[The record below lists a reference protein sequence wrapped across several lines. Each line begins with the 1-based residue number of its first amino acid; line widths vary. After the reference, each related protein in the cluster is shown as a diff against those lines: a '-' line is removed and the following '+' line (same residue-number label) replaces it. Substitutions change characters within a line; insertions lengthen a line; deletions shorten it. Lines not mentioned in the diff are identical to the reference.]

1 MAYVALYR
9 RWRPQDFDSLVG
21 QEHIRITLENAIR
34 SDKIAH
40 AYLFAGPRGTG
51 KTSTAKIFAKAL
63 NCVQGPTLHPC
74 NTCSSCVG
82 ITDGSSMDV
91 VEVDAASNRGI
102 DEIRDLRETVKFAP
116 VEGKYKVYIIDEVH
130 MLTTEA
136 FNALLKTLEEPPS
149 HVVFILATTEPHKIP
164 ATIHSRCQRYD
175 FRRITQGD
183 LLVRLQEVAAA
194 GGMNVEEDALRLI
207 AAQADGGLRDALSL
221 LDQCASMATDGHVSE
236 ALVRNLLGLV
246 GHEWVWSMTE
256 HLGKKDA
263 AALLEGLEEMLSLGR
278 EAKQMAVEW
287 AGYLRDVMLYQAAP
301 GMEKWQ
307 DCSGGMRE
315 KLAEHAQQLPQSAI
329 MQAVRRLGEAIQ
341 EARWAVDARI
351 PLEMALLALCRGE
364 EEKGDWDGLAQRV
377 QALETAIAQGGAAS
391 SSLRPAA
398 ETAPVRRFETQPEPA
413 RRPAA
418 PVAAK
423 VTSAVSPGEPSA
435 ATPPAAAVPTVKPA
449 VAAAAP
455 PVSGDLWQQF
465 LKRLMSSG
473 KRSVYACVSQ
483 GQLVKAEAGM
493 IVLQFTAAFPCERTA
508 KDDYREIVENLF
520 AELCGHPVQLQCVQ
534 GVAGAAP
541 AAVKTTPTEPDWG
554 NPALREAMKMF
565 PGKVLPQEKK
575 EDV

>member
-1 MAYVALYR
+1 MAYIALYR

-21 QEHIRITLENAIR
+21 QEHIRVTLENTIR

-207 AAQADGGLRDALSL
+207 AAQADGGMRDALSL
-221 LDQCASMATDGHVSE
+221 LDQCASMAADGHVSE

-256 HLGKKDA
+256 RLGKKDA
-263 AALLEGLEEMLSLGR
+263 AALLEGLEEMLSMGR

-307 DCSGGMRE
+307 DCSGSMRE
-315 KLAEHAQQLPQSAI
+315 KLAEHAKQLSQSAI

-364 EEKGDWDGLAQRV
+364 AENGDWDGLTQRV
-377 QALETAIAQGGAAS
+377 QALETALAQGGAAS
-391 SSLRPAA
+391 PLRTAP
-398 ETAPVRRFETQPEPA
+398 EPSAPVRRFEAQPEPV
-413 RRPAA
+413 RRSAA
-418 PVAAK
+418 PAVYK
-423 VTSAVSPGEPSA
+423 VTRV
-435 ATPPAAAVPTVKPA
+435 TPPAATPSAAVVSAAKPT
-449 VAAAAP
+449 VAAAAS

-483 GQLVKAEAGM
+483 GQLVKAEAGVVM
-493 IVLQFTAAFPCERTA
+493 LQFTAAFPCERTA

>member
-1 MAYVALYR
+1 MAYIALYR

-21 QEHIRITLENAIR
+21 QEHIRVTLENAIR

-207 AAQADGGLRDALSL
+207 AAQADGGMRDALSL
-221 LDQCASMATDGHVSE
+221 LDQCASMAADGHVSE

-256 HLGKKDA
+256 RLGKKDA
-263 AALLEGLEEMLSLGR
+263 AALLEGLEEMLSMGR

-307 DCSGGMRE
+307 DCSGSMRE
-315 KLAEHAQQLPQSAI
+315 KLAEHAKQLSQSAI

-364 EEKGDWDGLAQRV
+364 AENGDWDGLTQRV
-377 QALETAIAQGGAAS
+377 QALETALAQGGAAS
-391 SSLRPAA
+391 PLRTAP
-398 ETAPVRRFETQPEPA
+398 EPSAPVRRFEAQPEPV
-413 RRPAA
+413 RRSAA
-418 PVAAK
+418 PAVDK
-423 VTSAVSPGEPSA
+423 VTR
-435 ATPPAAAVPTVKPA
+435 ATPPAATPSAAVVSAAKPT
-449 VAAAAP
+449 VAAAAS

-483 GQLVKAEAGM
+483 GQLVKAEAGVVM
-493 IVLQFTAAFPCERTA
+493 LQFTAAFPCERTA

>member
-1 MAYVALYR
+1 MAYIALYR

-21 QEHIRITLENAIR
+21 QEHIRVTLENAIR

-207 AAQADGGLRDALSL
+207 AAQADGGMRDALSL
-221 LDQCASMATDGHVSE
+221 LDQCASMAADGHVSE

-256 HLGKKDA
+256 RLGKKDA
-263 AALLEGLEEMLSLGR
+263 AALLEGLEEMLSMGR

-307 DCSGGMRE
+307 DCSGSMRE
-315 KLAEHAQQLPQSAI
+315 KLAEHAKQLSQSAI

-364 EEKGDWDGLAQRV
+364 AENGDWDGLVQRV
-377 QALETAIAQGGAAS
+377 QALETALAQGGAAS
-391 SSLRPAA
+391 PLRTAPEPSAPARRF
-398 ETAPVRRFETQPEPA
+398 EVQPEPVRRS
-413 RRPAA
+413 AA
-418 PVAAK
+418 PVVDK
-423 VTSAVSPGEPSA
+423 VTR
-435 ATPPAAAVPTVKPA
+435 ATPPAATPSAAVVSAAKPT
-449 VAAAAP
+449 VAAAAS

-483 GQLVKAEAGM
+483 GQLVKAEAGVVM
-493 IVLQFTAAFPCERTA
+493 LQFTAAFPCERTA

>member
-1 MAYVALYR
+1 MAYIALYR

-21 QEHIRITLENAIR
+21 QEHIRVTLENAIR
-34 SDKIAH
+34 AGKIAH

-183 LLVRLQEVAAA
+183 LLVRLQEVAAV

-207 AAQADGGLRDALSL
+207 AAQADGGMRDALSL
-221 LDQCASMATDGHVSE
+221 LDQCASMAADGHVSE

-256 HLGKKDA
+256 RLGKKDA
-263 AALLEGLEEMLSLGR
+263 AALLEGLEEMLSMGR

-307 DCSGGMRE
+307 DCSGSMRE
-315 KLAEHAQQLPQSAI
+315 KLAEHAKQLSQSAI

-364 EEKGDWDGLAQRV
+364 AENGDWDGLVQRV
-377 QALETAIAQGGAAS
+377 QALETALAQGGAAS
-391 SSLRPAA
+391 PLRTAPEPSAPARRF
-398 ETAPVRRFETQPEPA
+398 EVQPEPVRRS
-413 RRPAA
+413 AA
-418 PVAAK
+418 PAVDK
-423 VTSAVSPGEPSA
+423 VTR
-435 ATPPAAAVPTVKPA
+435 ATPPAATPSAAVVPAAKPT
-449 VAAAAP
+449 VAAAAS

-483 GQLVKAEAGM
+483 GQLVKAEAGVVM
-493 IVLQFTAAFPCERTA
+493 LQFTAAFPCERTA

>member
-1 MAYVALYR
+1 MAYIALYR

-21 QEHIRITLENAIR
+21 QEHIRVTLENAIR

-207 AAQADGGLRDALSL
+207 AAQADGGMRDALSL
-221 LDQCASMATDGHVSE
+221 LDQCASMAADGHVSE

-256 HLGKKDA
+256 RLGKKDA
-263 AALLEGLEEMLSLGR
+263 AALLEGLEEMLSMGR

-307 DCSGGMRE
+307 DCSGSMRE
-315 KLAEHAQQLPQSAI
+315 KLAEHAKQLSQSAI

-364 EEKGDWDGLAQRV
+364 AENGDWDGLVQRV
-377 QALETAIAQGGAAS
+377 QALETALAQGGAAS
-391 SSLRPAA
+391 PLRTAP
-398 ETAPVRRFETQPEPA
+398 EPSAPVRRFEAQPEPV
-413 RRPAA
+413 RRSAA
-418 PVAAK
+418 PAVDK
-423 VTSAVSPGEPSA
+423 VTR
-435 ATPPAAAVPTVKPA
+435 ATPPAATPSAAVVSAAKPT
-449 VAAAAP
+449 VAAAAS

-483 GQLVKAEAGM
+483 GQLVKAEAGVVM
-493 IVLQFTAAFPCERTA
+493 LQFTAAFPCERTA

>member
-21 QEHIRITLENAIR
+21 QEHIRVTLENAIR

-194 GGMNVEEDALRLI
+194 GSMNVEEDALRLI

-256 HLGKKDA
+256 RLAKKDA

-287 AGYLRDVMLYQAAP
+287 ASYLRDVILYQAAP

-307 DCSGGMRE
+307 DSSESMRK
-315 KLAEHAQQLPQSAI
+315 KLAEHAKQLPQSAI

-364 EEKGDWDGLAQRV
+364 AEVGDWDGLAQRV
-377 QALETAIAQGGAAS
+377 QALEAAVAQGRSSSPLRAAS
-391 SSLRPAA
+391 EA
-398 ETAPVRRFETQPEPA
+398 APVRRAEAQPEPV
-413 RRPAA
+413 RKPIA
-418 PVAAK
+418 PAAK
-423 VTSAVSPGEPSA
+423 VTGANPSPRVSRGYSFGRSYVSRAAAYCPCGRVAGIRRFMAAIFKTPYEQRQTLCIRLRFPRAVSKGGSRDRY
-435 ATPPAAAVPTVKPA
+435 AAVYGG
-449 VAAAAP
+449 
-455 PVSGDLWQQF
+455 VSL
-465 LKRLMSSG
+465 
-473 KRSVYACVSQ
+473 
-483 GQLVKAEAGM
+483 
-493 IVLQFTAAFPCERTA
+493 
-508 KDDYREIVENLF
+508 
-520 AELCGHPVQLQCVQ
+520 
-534 GVAGAAP
+534 
-541 AAVKTTPTEPDWG
+541 
-554 NPALREAMKMF
+554 
-565 PGKVLPQEKK
+565 
-575 EDV
+575 

>member
-1 MAYVALYR
+1 MAYIALYR

-21 QEHIRITLENAIR
+21 QEHIRVTLENAIR

-207 AAQADGGLRDALSL
+207 AAQADGGMRDALSL
-221 LDQCASMATDGHVSE
+221 LDQCASMAADGHVSE

-256 HLGKKDA
+256 RLGKKDA
-263 AALLEGLEEMLSLGR
+263 AALLEGLEEMLSMGR
-278 EAKQMAVEW
+278 ESKQMAVEW

-307 DCSGGMRE
+307 DCSGSMRE
-315 KLAEHAQQLPQSAI
+315 KLAEHAKQLLQSAI

-364 EEKGDWDGLAQRV
+364 AENGDWDGLTQRV
-377 QALETAIAQGGAAS
+377 QALETALAQGGAAS
-391 SSLRPAA
+391 PLRTAP
-398 ETAPVRRFETQPEPA
+398 EPSAPVRRFEAQPEPV
-413 RRPAA
+413 RRSAA
-418 PVAAK
+418 PAVDK
-423 VTSAVSPGEPSA
+423 VTR
-435 ATPPAAAVPTVKPA
+435 ATPPAATPSAAVVSAAKPT
-449 VAAAAP
+449 VAAAAS

-483 GQLVKAEAGM
+483 GQLVKAEAGVVM
-493 IVLQFTAAFPCERTA
+493 LQFAAAFPCERTA

>member
-1 MAYVALYR
+1 MAYIALYR

-21 QEHIRITLENAIR
+21 QEHIRVTLENAIR

-207 AAQADGGLRDALSL
+207 AAQADGGMRDALSL
-221 LDQCASMATDGHVSE
+221 LDQCASMAADGHVSE

-256 HLGKKDA
+256 RLGKKDA
-263 AALLEGLEEMLSLGR
+263 AALLEGLEEMLSMGR

-307 DCSGGMRE
+307 DCSGSMRE
-315 KLAEHAQQLPQSAI
+315 KLAEHAKQLSQSAI

-364 EEKGDWDGLAQRV
+364 AENGDWDGLVQRV
-377 QALETAIAQGGAAS
+377 QALETALAQGGAAS
-391 SSLRPAA
+391 PLRTAP
-398 ETAPVRRFETQPEPA
+398 EPSAPVRRFEAQPEPV
-413 RRPAA
+413 RRSAA
-418 PVAAK
+418 PAMDK
-423 VTSAVSPGEPSA
+423 VTR
-435 ATPPAAAVPTVKPA
+435 ATPPAATPSAAVVSAAKPT
-449 VAAAAP
+449 VAAAAS

-483 GQLVKAEAGM
+483 GQLVKAEAGVVM
-493 IVLQFTAAFPCERTA
+493 LQFTAAFPCERTA

>member
-1 MAYVALYR
+1 MAYIALYR

-21 QEHIRITLENAIR
+21 QEHIRVTLENAIR

-207 AAQADGGLRDALSL
+207 AAQADGGMRDALSL
-221 LDQCASMATDGHVSE
+221 LDQCASMAADGHVSE

-256 HLGKKDA
+256 RLGKKDA
-263 AALLEGLEEMLSLGR
+263 AALLEGLEEMLSMGR

-307 DCSGGMRE
+307 DCSGSMRE
-315 KLAEHAQQLPQSAI
+315 KLAEHAKQLLQSAI

-351 PLEMALLALCRGE
+351 PLEIALLALCRGE
-364 EEKGDWDGLAQRV
+364 AENGDWDGLTQRV
-377 QALETAIAQGGAAS
+377 QALETALAQGGAAS
-391 SSLRPAA
+391 PLRTAP
-398 ETAPVRRFETQPEPA
+398 EPSAPVRRFEAQPEPV
-413 RRPAA
+413 RRSAA
-418 PVAAK
+418 PAVDK
-423 VTSAVSPGEPSA
+423 VTR
-435 ATPPAAAVPTVKPA
+435 ATPPAATPSAAVVSAAKPT
-449 VAAAAP
+449 VAAAASP
-455 PVSGDLWQQF
+455 ISGDLWQQF

-483 GQLVKAEAGM
+483 GQLVKAEAGVVM
-493 IVLQFTAAFPCERTA
+493 LQFTAAFPCERTA

>member
-1 MAYVALYR
+1 MAYIALYR

-21 QEHIRITLENAIR
+21 QEHIRVTLENAIR

-207 AAQADGGLRDALSL
+207 AAQADGGMRDALSL
-221 LDQCASMATDGHVSE
+221 LDQCASMAADGHVSE

-256 HLGKKDA
+256 RLGKKDA
-263 AALLEGLEEMLSLGR
+263 AALLEGLEEMLSMGR

-307 DCSGGMRE
+307 DCSGSMRE
-315 KLAEHAQQLPQSAI
+315 KLAEHAKQLSQSAI

-364 EEKGDWDGLAQRV
+364 AENGDWDGLAQRV
-377 QALETAIAQGGAAS
+377 QALETALAQGGAAS
-391 SSLRPAA
+391 PLRTAP
-398 ETAPVRRFETQPEPA
+398 EPSAPVRRFEAQPEPV
-413 RRPAA
+413 RRSAA
-418 PVAAK
+418 PAVDK
-423 VTSAVSPGEPSA
+423 VTR
-435 ATPPAAAVPTVKPA
+435 ATPPAATPSAAVVSAAKPT
-449 VAAAAP
+449 VAAAAS

-483 GQLVKAEAGM
+483 GQLVKAEAGVVM
-493 IVLQFTAAFPCERTA
+493 LQFAAAFPCERTA

>member
-1 MAYVALYR
+1 MAYIALYR

-21 QEHIRITLENAIR
+21 QEHIRVTLENAIR

-207 AAQADGGLRDALSL
+207 AAQADGGMRDALSL
-221 LDQCASMATDGHVSE
+221 LDQCASMAADGHVSE

-256 HLGKKDA
+256 RLGKKDA
-263 AALLEGLEEMLSLGR
+263 AALLEGLEEMLSMGR

-307 DCSGGMRE
+307 DCSGSMRE
-315 KLAEHAQQLPQSAI
+315 KLAEHAKQLSQSAI

-364 EEKGDWDGLAQRV
+364 AENGDWDGLVQRV
-377 QALETAIAQGGAAS
+377 QALETALAQGGAAS
-391 SSLRPAA
+391 PLRTAP
-398 ETAPVRRFETQPEPA
+398 EPSAPVRRFEAQPEPV
-413 RRPAA
+413 RRSAA
-418 PVAAK
+418 PAVDK
-423 VTSAVSPGEPSA
+423 VTR
-435 ATPPAAAVPTVKPA
+435 ATPPAATPSAAVVSAAKPT
-449 VAAAAP
+449 VAAAASP
-455 PVSGDLWQQF
+455 ISGDLWQQF

-483 GQLVKAEAGM
+483 GQLVKAEAGVVM
-493 IVLQFTAAFPCERTA
+493 LQFTAAFPCERTA

>member
-1 MAYVALYR
+1 MAYIALYR

-21 QEHIRITLENAIR
+21 QEHIRVTLENAIR

-207 AAQADGGLRDALSL
+207 AAQADGGMRDALSL
-221 LDQCASMATDGHVSE
+221 LDQCASMAADGHVSE

-256 HLGKKDA
+256 RLGKKDA
-263 AALLEGLEEMLSLGR
+263 AALLEGLEEMLSMGR

-307 DCSGGMRE
+307 DCSGSMRE
-315 KLAEHAQQLPQSAI
+315 KLAEHAKQLPQSAI

-364 EEKGDWDGLAQRV
+364 AENGDWDGLTQRV
-377 QALETAIAQGGAAS
+377 QALETALAQGGAAS
-391 SSLRPAA
+391 PLRTAP
-398 ETAPVRRFETQPEPA
+398 EPSAPVRRFEAQPEPV
-413 RRPAA
+413 RRSAA
-418 PVAAK
+418 PAVDK
-423 VTSAVSPGEPSA
+423 VTR
-435 ATPPAAAVPTVKPA
+435 ATPPAATPSAAVVSAAKPT
-449 VAAAAP
+449 VAAAAS

-483 GQLVKAEAGM
+483 GQLVKAEAGVVM
-493 IVLQFTAAFPCERTA
+493 LQFAAAFPCERTA

>member
-1 MAYVALYR
+1 MAYIALYR

-21 QEHIRITLENAIR
+21 QEHIRVTLENAIR

-207 AAQADGGLRDALSL
+207 AAQADGGMRDALSL
-221 LDQCASMATDGHVSE
+221 LDQCASMAADGHVSE

-256 HLGKKDA
+256 RLGKKDA
-263 AALLEGLEEMLSLGR
+263 AALLEGLEEMLSMGR

-307 DCSGGMRE
+307 DCSGSMRE
-315 KLAEHAQQLPQSAI
+315 KLAEHAKQLSQSAI

-351 PLEMALLALCRGE
+351 PLEMASLALCRGE
-364 EEKGDWDGLAQRV
+364 AENGDWDGLVQRV
-377 QALETAIAQGGAAS
+377 QALETALAQGGAAS
-391 SSLRPAA
+391 PLRTAP
-398 ETAPVRRFETQPEPA
+398 EPSAPVRRFEAQPEPV
-413 RRPAA
+413 RRSAA
-418 PVAAK
+418 PAVDK
-423 VTSAVSPGEPSA
+423 VTR
-435 ATPPAAAVPTVKPA
+435 ATPPAATPSAAVVSAAKPT
-449 VAAAAP
+449 VAAAASP
-455 PVSGDLWQQF
+455 ISGDLWQQF

-483 GQLVKAEAGM
+483 GQLVKAEAGVVM
-493 IVLQFTAAFPCERTA
+493 LQFTAAFPCERTA

>member
-1 MAYVALYR
+1 
-9 RWRPQDFDSLVG
+9 
-21 QEHIRITLENAIR
+21 
-34 SDKIAH
+34 
-40 AYLFAGPRGTG
+40 
-51 KTSTAKIFAKAL
+51 
-63 NCVQGPTLHPC
+63 
-74 NTCSSCVG
+74 
-82 ITDGSSMDV
+82 MDV

-207 AAQADGGLRDALSL
+207 AAQADGGMRDALSL
-221 LDQCASMATDGHVSE
+221 LDQCASMAADGHVSE

-256 HLGKKDA
+256 RLGKKDA
-263 AALLEGLEEMLSLGR
+263 AALLEGLEEMLSMGR

-307 DCSGGMRE
+307 DCSGSMRE
-315 KLAEHAQQLPQSAI
+315 KLAEHAKQLPQSAI

-364 EEKGDWDGLAQRV
+364 AENGDWDGLTQRV
-377 QALETAIAQGGAAS
+377 QALETALAQGGAAS
-391 SSLRPAA
+391 PLRTAP
-398 ETAPVRRFETQPEPA
+398 EPSAPVRRFEAQPEPV
-413 RRPAA
+413 RRSAA
-418 PVAAK
+418 PAVDK
-423 VTSAVSPGEPSA
+423 VTR
-435 ATPPAAAVPTVKPA
+435 ATPPAATPSAAVVSAAKPT
-449 VAAAAP
+449 VAAAAS

-483 GQLVKAEAGM
+483 GQLVKAEAG
-493 IVLQFTAAFPCERTA
+493 IVMLQFTAAFPCERTA

>member
-1 MAYVALYR
+1 MAYIALYR

-21 QEHIRITLENAIR
+21 QEHIRVTLENAIR

-207 AAQADGGLRDALSL
+207 AAQADGGMRDALSL
-221 LDQCASMATDGHVSE
+221 LDQCASMAADGHVSE

-256 HLGKKDA
+256 RLGKKDA
-263 AALLEGLEEMLSLGR
+263 AALLEGLEEMLSMGR

-307 DCSGGMRE
+307 DCSGSMRE
-315 KLAEHAQQLPQSAI
+315 KLAEHAKQLSQSAI

-351 PLEMALLALCRGE
+351 PLEIALLALCRGE
-364 EEKGDWDGLAQRV
+364 AENGDWDGLVQRV
-377 QALETAIAQGGAAS
+377 QALETALAQGGAAS
-391 SSLRPAA
+391 PLRTAPEPSAPARRF
-398 ETAPVRRFETQPEPA
+398 EVQPEPVRRS
-413 RRPAA
+413 AA
-418 PVAAK
+418 PVVDK
-423 VTSAVSPGEPSA
+423 VTR
-435 ATPPAAAVPTVKPA
+435 ATPPATTPSAAVVPAAKPT
-449 VAAAAP
+449 VAAAAS

-483 GQLVKAEAGM
+483 GQLVKAEAGVVM
-493 IVLQFTAAFPCERTA
+493 LQFTAAFPCERTA

>member
-1 MAYVALYR
+1 MAYIALYR

-21 QEHIRITLENAIR
+21 QEHIRVTLENAIR

-149 HVVFILATTEPHKIP
+149 HVVFILATTEHHKIP

-207 AAQADGGLRDALSL
+207 AAQADGGMRDALSL
-221 LDQCASMATDGHVSE
+221 LDQCASMAADGHVSE

-256 HLGKKDA
+256 RLGKKDA
-263 AALLEGLEEMLSLGR
+263 AALLEGLEEMLSMGR

-307 DCSGGMRE
+307 DCSGSMRE
-315 KLAEHAQQLPQSAI
+315 KLAEHAKQLPQSAI

-364 EEKGDWDGLAQRV
+364 AENGDWDGLAQRV
-377 QALETAIAQGGAAS
+377 QALETALAQGGAAS
-391 SSLRPAA
+391 PLRTAP
-398 ETAPVRRFETQPEPA
+398 EPSAPVRRFEAQPEPV
-413 RRPAA
+413 RRSAA
-418 PVAAK
+418 PAVDK
-423 VTSAVSPGEPSA
+423 VTR
-435 ATPPAAAVPTVKPA
+435 ATPPAATPSAAVVSAAKPT
-449 VAAAAP
+449 VAAAASP
-455 PVSGDLWQQF
+455 ISGDLWQQF

-483 GQLVKAEAGM
+483 GQLVKAEAGVVM
-493 IVLQFTAAFPCERTA
+493 LQFAAAFPCERTA

>member
-1 MAYVALYR
+1 MAYIALYR

-21 QEHIRITLENAIR
+21 QEHIRVTLENAIR

-149 HVVFILATTEPHKIP
+149 HVVFILATTEPHNIP

-207 AAQADGGLRDALSL
+207 AAQADGGMRDALSL
-221 LDQCASMATDGHVSE
+221 LDQCASMAADGHVSE

-256 HLGKKDA
+256 RLGKKDA
-263 AALLEGLEEMLSLGR
+263 AALLEGLEEMLSMGR

-307 DCSGGMRE
+307 DCSGSMRE
-315 KLAEHAQQLPQSAI
+315 KLAEHAKQLPQSAI

-364 EEKGDWDGLAQRV
+364 AENGDWDGLTQRV
-377 QALETAIAQGGAAS
+377 QALETALAQGGAAS
-391 SSLRPAA
+391 PLRTAP
-398 ETAPVRRFETQPEPA
+398 EPSAPVRRFEAQPEPV
-413 RRPAA
+413 RRSAA
-418 PVAAK
+418 PAVDK
-423 VTSAVSPGEPSA
+423 VTR
-435 ATPPAAAVPTVKPA
+435 ATPPAATPSAAVVSAAKPT
-449 VAAAAP
+449 VAAAAS

-483 GQLVKAEAGM
+483 GQLVKAEAGVVM
-493 IVLQFTAAFPCERTA
+493 LQFTAAFPCERTA

>member
-1 MAYVALYR
+1 MAYIALYR

-21 QEHIRITLENAIR
+21 QEHIRVTLENAIR

-207 AAQADGGLRDALSL
+207 AAQADGGMRDALSL
-221 LDQCASMATDGHVSE
+221 LDQCASMAADGHVSE

-256 HLGKKDA
+256 RLGKKDA
-263 AALLEGLEEMLSLGR
+263 AALLEGLEEMLSMGR

-307 DCSGGMRE
+307 DCSGSMRE
-315 KLAEHAQQLPQSAI
+315 KLAEHAKQLSQSAI

-364 EEKGDWDGLAQRV
+364 AENGDWDGLVQRV
-377 QALETAIAQGGAAS
+377 QALETALAQGGAAS
-391 SSLRPAA
+391 PLRTAPEPSAPARRFEA
-398 ETAPVRRFETQPEPA
+398 QPEPVRRS
-413 RRPAA
+413 AA
-418 PVAAK
+418 PAVDK
-423 VTSAVSPGEPSA
+423 VTR
-435 ATPPAAAVPTVKPA
+435 ATPPAATPSAAVVSAAKPT
-449 VAAAAP
+449 VAAAAS

-483 GQLVKAEAGM
+483 GQLVKAEAGVVM
-493 IVLQFTAAFPCERTA
+493 LQFTAAFPCERTA

>member
-1 MAYVALYR
+1 MAYIALYR

-21 QEHIRITLENAIR
+21 QEHIRVTLENAIR

-207 AAQADGGLRDALSL
+207 AAQADGGMRDALSL
-221 LDQCASMATDGHVSE
+221 LDQCASMAADGHVSE

-256 HLGKKDA
+256 RLGKKDA
-263 AALLEGLEEMLSLGR
+263 AALLEGLEEMLSMGR

-307 DCSGGMRE
+307 DCSGSMRE
-315 KLAEHAQQLPQSAI
+315 KLAEHAKQLSQSAI

-364 EEKGDWDGLAQRV
+364 AENGDWDGLTQRV
-377 QALETAIAQGGAAS
+377 QALETALAQGGAAS
-391 SSLRPAA
+391 PLRTAP
-398 ETAPVRRFETQPEPA
+398 EPSAPVRRFEAQPEPV
-413 RRPAA
+413 RRSAA
-418 PVAAK
+418 PAVDK
-423 VTSAVSPGEPSA
+423 VTR
-435 ATPPAAAVPTVKPA
+435 ATPPAATPSAAVVSAAKPP
-449 VAAAAP
+449 VAAAAL

-483 GQLVKAEAGM
+483 GQLVKAEAGVVM
-493 IVLQFTAAFPCERTA
+493 LQFTAAFPCERTA

>member
-1 MAYVALYR
+1 MAYIALYR

-21 QEHIRITLENAIR
+21 QEHIRVTLENAIR

-207 AAQADGGLRDALSL
+207 AAQADGGMRDALSL
-221 LDQCASMATDGHVSE
+221 LDQCASMAADGHVSE

-256 HLGKKDA
+256 RLGKKDA
-263 AALLEGLEEMLSLGR
+263 AALLEGLEEMLSMGR

-307 DCSGGMRE
+307 DCSGSMRE
-315 KLAEHAQQLPQSAI
+315 KLAEHAKQLSQSAI

-364 EEKGDWDGLAQRV
+364 AENGDWDGLAQRV
-377 QALETAIAQGGAAS
+377 QALETALAQGGAAS
-391 SSLRPAA
+391 PLRTAPEPSAPARRF
-398 ETAPVRRFETQPEPA
+398 EVQPEPVRRS
-413 RRPAA
+413 AA
-418 PVAAK
+418 PVVDK
-423 VTSAVSPGEPSA
+423 VTR
-435 ATPPAAAVPTVKPA
+435 ATPPAATPSAAVVSAAKPT
-449 VAAAAP
+449 VAAAASP
-455 PVSGDLWQQF
+455 ISGDLWQQF

-483 GQLVKAEAGM
+483 GQLVKAEAGVVM
-493 IVLQFTAAFPCERTA
+493 LQFTAAFPCERTA

>member
-1 MAYVALYR
+1 MAYIALYR

-21 QEHIRITLENAIR
+21 QEHIRVTLENAIR

-207 AAQADGGLRDALSL
+207 AAQADGGMRDALSL
-221 LDQCASMATDGHVSE
+221 LDQCASMAADGHVSE

-256 HLGKKDA
+256 RLGKKDA
-263 AALLEGLEEMLSLGR
+263 AALLEGLEEMLSMGR

-307 DCSGGMRE
+307 DCSGSMRE
-315 KLAEHAQQLPQSAI
+315 KLAEHAKQLSQSAI

-364 EEKGDWDGLAQRV
+364 AENGDWDGLVQRV
-377 QALETAIAQGGAAS
+377 QALETALAQGGAAS
-391 SSLRPAA
+391 PLRTAPEPSAPARRF
-398 ETAPVRRFETQPEPA
+398 EVQPEPVRRS
-413 RRPAA
+413 AA
-418 PVAAK
+418 PAVDK
-423 VTSAVSPGEPSA
+423 VTR
-435 ATPPAAAVPTVKPA
+435 ATPPAATPSAAVVSAAKPT
-449 VAAAAP
+449 VAAAAS

-483 GQLVKAEAGM
+483 GQLVKAEAGVVM
-493 IVLQFTAAFPCERTA
+493 LQFTAAFPCERTA

>member
-1 MAYVALYR
+1 MAYIALYR

-21 QEHIRITLENAIR
+21 QEHIRVTLENAIR

-207 AAQADGGLRDALSL
+207 AAQADGGMRDALSL
-221 LDQCASMATDGHVSE
+221 LDQCASMAADGHVSE

-256 HLGKKDA
+256 RLGKKDA
-263 AALLEGLEEMLSLGR
+263 AALLEGLEEMLSMGR
-278 EAKQMAVEW
+278 ESKQMAVEW

-307 DCSGGMRE
+307 DCSGSMRE
-315 KLAEHAQQLPQSAI
+315 KLAEHAKQLSQSAI

-364 EEKGDWDGLAQRV
+364 AENGDWDGLTQRV
-377 QALETAIAQGGAAS
+377 QALETALAQGGAAS
-391 SSLRPAA
+391 PLRTAP
-398 ETAPVRRFETQPEPA
+398 EPSAPVRRFEAQPEPV
-413 RRPAA
+413 RRSAA
-418 PVAAK
+418 PAVDK
-423 VTSAVSPGEPSA
+423 VTR
-435 ATPPAAAVPTVKPA
+435 ATPPAATPSAAVVSAAKPT
-449 VAAAAP
+449 VAAAAS

-483 GQLVKAEAGM
+483 GQLVKAEAGVVM
-493 IVLQFTAAFPCERTA
+493 LQFTAAFPCERTA

>member
-194 GGMNVEEDALRLI
+194 GSMNVEEDALRLI

-256 HLGKKDA
+256 HLAQKDA

-301 GMEKWQ
+301 SMEKWQ
-307 DCSGGMRE
+307 DSSGSMRE
-315 KLAEHAQQLPQSAI
+315 KLAAHAKQLPQGVI

-351 PLEMALLALCRGE
+351 PLEMALLALCRSE
-364 EEKGDWDGLAQRV
+364 AENGDWDGLAQRV
-377 QALETAIAQGGAAS
+377 QALETAAAQGTPV
-391 SSLRPAA
+391 SSLRAAPEPAA
-398 ETAPVRRFETQPEPA
+398 VRRLEAQPEPVRKSEA
-413 RRPAA
+413 PAA
-418 PVAAK
+418 TK
-423 VTSAVSPGEPSA
+423 TTSATSPKEPSV
-435 ATPPAAAVPTVKPA
+435 ATPPAATAPTVKSA
-449 VAAAAP
+449 VAAVAP

-483 GQLVKAEAGM
+483 GQLVKAEAG
-493 IVLQFTAAFPCERTA
+493 IVMLQFTAAFPCERTA

>member
-1 MAYVALYR
+1 MAYIALYR

-21 QEHIRITLENAIR
+21 QEHIRVTLENAIR

-207 AAQADGGLRDALSL
+207 AAQADGGMRDALSL
-221 LDQCASMATDGHVSE
+221 LDQCASMAADGHVSE

-256 HLGKKDA
+256 RLGKKDA
-263 AALLEGLEEMLSLGR
+263 AALLEGLEEMLSMGR

-307 DCSGGMRE
+307 DCSGSMRE
-315 KLAEHAQQLPQSAI
+315 KLAEHAKQLSQSAI

-364 EEKGDWDGLAQRV
+364 AENGDWDGLVQRV
-377 QALETAIAQGGAAS
+377 QALETALAQGGAAS
-391 SSLRPAA
+391 PLRTAPEPSAPARRFEA
-398 ETAPVRRFETQPEPA
+398 QPEPVRRS
-413 RRPAA
+413 AA
-418 PVAAK
+418 PAMDK
-423 VTSAVSPGEPSA
+423 VTR
-435 ATPPAAAVPTVKPA
+435 ATPPAATPSAAVVSAAKPT
-449 VAAAAP
+449 VAAAAS

-483 GQLVKAEAGM
+483 GQLVKAEAGVVM
-493 IVLQFTAAFPCERTA
+493 LQFTAAFPCERTA

>member
-1 MAYVALYR
+1 MAYIALYR

-21 QEHIRITLENAIR
+21 QEHIRVTLENAIR

-207 AAQADGGLRDALSL
+207 AAQADGGMRDALSL
-221 LDQCASMATDGHVSE
+221 LDQCASMAADGHVSE

-256 HLGKKDA
+256 RLGKKDA
-263 AALLEGLEEMLSLGR
+263 AALLEGLEEMLSMGR

-307 DCSGGMRE
+307 DCSGSMRE
-315 KLAEHAQQLPQSAI
+315 KLAEHAKQLSQSAI

-364 EEKGDWDGLAQRV
+364 AENGDWDGLAQRV
-377 QALETAIAQGGAAS
+377 QALETALAQGGAAS
-391 SSLRPAA
+391 PLRTAP
-398 ETAPVRRFETQPEPA
+398 EPSAPVRRFEAQPEPV
-413 RRPAA
+413 RRSAA
-418 PVAAK
+418 PAVDK
-423 VTSAVSPGEPSA
+423 VTR
-435 ATPPAAAVPTVKPA
+435 ATPPAATPSAAVVSAAKPT
-449 VAAAAP
+449 VAAAASP
-455 PVSGDLWQQF
+455 ISGDLWQQF

-483 GQLVKAEAGM
+483 GQLVKAEAGVVM
-493 IVLQFTAAFPCERTA
+493 LQFTAAFPCERTA

>member
-1 MAYVALYR
+1 MAYIALYR

-21 QEHIRITLENAIR
+21 QEHIRVTLENAIR

-164 ATIHSRCQRYD
+164 ETIHSRCQRYD

-207 AAQADGGLRDALSL
+207 AAQADGGMRDALSL
-221 LDQCASMATDGHVSE
+221 LDQCASMAADGHVSE

-256 HLGKKDA
+256 RLGKKDA
-263 AALLEGLEEMLSLGR
+263 AALLEGLEEMLSMGR

-307 DCSGGMRE
+307 DCSGSMRE
-315 KLAEHAQQLPQSAI
+315 KLAEHAKQLPQSAI

-364 EEKGDWDGLAQRV
+364 AENGDWDGLVQRV
-377 QALETAIAQGGAAS
+377 QALETALAQGGAAS
-391 SSLRPAA
+391 PLRTAPEPSAPARRFEA
-398 ETAPVRRFETQPEPA
+398 QPEPVRRS
-413 RRPAA
+413 AA
-418 PVAAK
+418 PAMDK
-423 VTSAVSPGEPSA
+423 VTR
-435 ATPPAAAVPTVKPA
+435 ATPPAATPSAVVVSAAKPT
-449 VAAAAP
+449 VAAAAS

-483 GQLVKAEAGM
+483 GQLVKAEAGVVM
-493 IVLQFTAAFPCERTA
+493 LQFTAAFPCERTA

>member
-1 MAYVALYR
+1 MAYIALYR

-21 QEHIRITLENAIR
+21 QEHIRVTLENAIR

-207 AAQADGGLRDALSL
+207 AAQADGGMRDALSL
-221 LDQCASMATDGHVSE
+221 LDQCASMAADGHVSE

-256 HLGKKDA
+256 RLGKKDA
-263 AALLEGLEEMLSLGR
+263 AALLEGLEEMLSMGR

-307 DCSGGMRE
+307 DCSGSMRE
-315 KLAEHAQQLPQSAI
+315 KLAEHAKQLSQSAI

-364 EEKGDWDGLAQRV
+364 AENGDWDGLVQRV
-377 QALETAIAQGGAAS
+377 QALETALAQGGAAS
-391 SSLRPAA
+391 PLRTAPEPSAPARRF
-398 ETAPVRRFETQPEPA
+398 EVQPEPVRRS
-413 RRPAA
+413 AA
-418 PVAAK
+418 PVVDK
-423 VTSAVSPGEPSA
+423 VTR
-435 ATPPAAAVPTVKPA
+435 ATPPATTPSAAVVSAAKPP
-449 VAAAAP
+449 VAAAAL

-483 GQLVKAEAGM
+483 GQLVKAEAGVVM
-493 IVLQFTAAFPCERTA
+493 LQFTAAFPCERTA

>member
-1 MAYVALYR
+1 MAYIALYR

-21 QEHIRITLENAIR
+21 QEHIRVTLENAIR

-207 AAQADGGLRDALSL
+207 AAQADGGMRDALSL
-221 LDQCASMATDGHVSE
+221 LDQCASMAADGHVSE

-256 HLGKKDA
+256 RLGKKDA
-263 AALLEGLEEMLSLGR
+263 AALLEGLEEMLSMGR

-307 DCSGGMRE
+307 DCSGSMRE
-315 KLAEHAQQLPQSAI
+315 KLAEHAKQLLQSAI

-351 PLEMALLALCRGE
+351 PLEIALLALCRGE
-364 EEKGDWDGLAQRV
+364 AENGDWDGLTQRV
-377 QALETAIAQGGAAS
+377 QALETALAQGGAAS
-391 SSLRPAA
+391 PLRTAP
-398 ETAPVRRFETQPEPA
+398 EPSAPVRRFEAQPEPV
-413 RRPAA
+413 RRSAA
-418 PVAAK
+418 PAVDK
-423 VTSAVSPGEPSA
+423 VTR
-435 ATPPAAAVPTVKPA
+435 ATPPAATPSAAVVSAAKPT
-449 VAAAAP
+449 VAAAAS

-483 GQLVKAEAGM
+483 GQLVKAEAGVVM
-493 IVLQFTAAFPCERTA
+493 LQFTAAFPCERTA

>member
-1 MAYVALYR
+1 MAYIALYR

-21 QEHIRITLENAIR
+21 QEHIRVTLENAIR

-194 GGMNVEEDALRLI
+194 GGMNVAEDALRLI
-207 AAQADGGLRDALSL
+207 AAQADGGMRDALSL
-221 LDQCASMATDGHVSE
+221 LDQCASMAADGHVSE

-256 HLGKKDA
+256 RLGKKDA
-263 AALLEGLEEMLSLGR
+263 AALLEGLEEMLSMGR

-307 DCSGGMRE
+307 DCSGSMRE
-315 KLAEHAQQLPQSAI
+315 KLAEHAKQLSQSAI

-364 EEKGDWDGLAQRV
+364 AENGDWDGLVQRV
-377 QALETAIAQGGAAS
+377 QALETALAQGGAAS
-391 SSLRPAA
+391 PLRTAPEPSAPARRF
-398 ETAPVRRFETQPEPA
+398 EVQPEPVRRS
-413 RRPAA
+413 AA
-418 PVAAK
+418 PVVDK
-423 VTSAVSPGEPSA
+423 VTR
-435 ATPPAAAVPTVKPA
+435 ATPPAATPSAAVVSAAKPT
-449 VAAAAP
+449 VAAAAS

-483 GQLVKAEAGM
+483 GQLVKAEAGVVM
-493 IVLQFTAAFPCERTA
+493 LQFTAAFPCERTA

>member
-1 MAYVALYR
+1 MAYIALYR

-21 QEHIRITLENAIR
+21 QEHIRVTLENAIR

-207 AAQADGGLRDALSL
+207 AAQADGGMRDALSL
-221 LDQCASMATDGHVSE
+221 LDQCASMAADGHVSE

-256 HLGKKDA
+256 RLGKKDA
-263 AALLEGLEEMLSLGR
+263 AALLEGLEEMLSMGR

-307 DCSGGMRE
+307 DCSGSMRE
-315 KLAEHAQQLPQSAI
+315 KLAEHAKQLPQSAI

-364 EEKGDWDGLAQRV
+364 AENGDWDGLVQRV
-377 QALETAIAQGGAAS
+377 QALETALAQGGAAS
-391 SSLRPAA
+391 PLRTAPEPSAPARRFEA
-398 ETAPVRRFETQPEPA
+398 QPEPVRRS
-413 RRPAA
+413 AA
-418 PVAAK
+418 PAVDK
-423 VTSAVSPGEPSA
+423 VTR
-435 ATPPAAAVPTVKPA
+435 ATPPAATPSAAVVSAAKPPM
-449 VAAAAP
+449 AAAAS

-483 GQLVKAEAGM
+483 GQLVKAEAGVVM
-493 IVLQFTAAFPCERTA
+493 LQFTAAFPCERTA

>member
-1 MAYVALYR
+1 MAYIALYR

-21 QEHIRITLENAIR
+21 QEHIRVTLENAIR

-207 AAQADGGLRDALSL
+207 AAQADGGMRDALSL
-221 LDQCASMATDGHVSE
+221 LDQCASMAADGHVSE

-256 HLGKKDA
+256 RLGKKDA
-263 AALLEGLEEMLSLGR
+263 AALLEGLEEMLSMGR

-307 DCSGGMRE
+307 DCSGSMRE
-315 KLAEHAQQLPQSAI
+315 KLAEHAKQLSQSAI

-364 EEKGDWDGLAQRV
+364 AENGDWDGLTQRV
-377 QALETAIAQGGAAS
+377 QALETALAQGGAAS
-391 SSLRPAA
+391 PLRMAP
-398 ETAPVRRFETQPEPA
+398 EPSAPVRRFEAQPEPV
-413 RRPAA
+413 RRSAA
-418 PVAAK
+418 PAVDK
-423 VTSAVSPGEPSA
+423 VTR
-435 ATPPAAAVPTVKPA
+435 ATPPAATPSAAVVSAAKPT
-449 VAAAAP
+449 VAAAASP
-455 PVSGDLWQQF
+455 ISGDLWQQF

-483 GQLVKAEAGM
+483 GQLVKAEAGVVM
-493 IVLQFTAAFPCERTA
+493 LQFTAAFPCERTA

>member
-1 MAYVALYR
+1 MAYIALYR

-21 QEHIRITLENAIR
+21 QEHIRVTLENAIR

-207 AAQADGGLRDALSL
+207 AAQADGGMRDALSL
-221 LDQCASMATDGHVSE
+221 LDQCASMAADGHVSE

-256 HLGKKDA
+256 RLGKKDA
-263 AALLEGLEEMLSLGR
+263 AALLEGLEEMLSMGR

-307 DCSGGMRE
+307 DCSGSMRE
-315 KLAEHAQQLPQSAI
+315 KLAEHAKQLSQSAI

-364 EEKGDWDGLAQRV
+364 AENGDWDGLTQRV
-377 QALETAIAQGGAAS
+377 QALETALAQGGAAS
-391 SSLRPAA
+391 PLRTAP
-398 ETAPVRRFETQPEPA
+398 EPSAPVRRFEAQPEPV
-413 RRPAA
+413 RRSAA
-418 PVAAK
+418 PAVDK
-423 VTSAVSPGEPSA
+423 VTR
-435 ATPPAAAVPTVKPA
+435 ATPPAATPSAAVVSAAKPT
-449 VAAAAP
+449 VAAAASP
-455 PVSGDLWQQF
+455 ISGDLWQQF

-483 GQLVKAEAGM
+483 GQLVKAEAGVVM
-493 IVLQFTAAFPCERTA
+493 LQFTAAFPCERTA

>member
-1 MAYVALYR
+1 MAYIALYR

-21 QEHIRITLENAIR
+21 QEHIRVTLENAIR

-207 AAQADGGLRDALSL
+207 AAQADGGMRDALSL
-221 LDQCASMATDGHVSE
+221 LDQCASMAADGHVSE

-256 HLGKKDA
+256 RLGKKDA
-263 AALLEGLEEMLSLGR
+263 AALLEGLEEMLSMGR

-307 DCSGGMRE
+307 DCSGSMRE
-315 KLAEHAQQLPQSAI
+315 KLTEHAKQLSQSAI

-364 EEKGDWDGLAQRV
+364 AENGDWDGLTQRV
-377 QALETAIAQGGAAS
+377 QALETALAQGGAAS
-391 SSLRPAA
+391 PLRTAP
-398 ETAPVRRFETQPEPA
+398 EPSAPVRRFEAQPEPV
-413 RRPAA
+413 RRSAA
-418 PVAAK
+418 PAVDK
-423 VTSAVSPGEPSA
+423 VTR
-435 ATPPAAAVPTVKPA
+435 ATPPAATPSAAVVSAAKPT
-449 VAAAAP
+449 VAAAAS

-483 GQLVKAEAGM
+483 GQLVKAEAGVVM
-493 IVLQFTAAFPCERTA
+493 LQFTAAFPCERTA

>member
-1 MAYVALYR
+1 MAYIALYR

-21 QEHIRITLENAIR
+21 QEHIRVTLENAIR

-116 VEGKYKVYIIDEVH
+116 VEGKYKVYTIDEVH

-207 AAQADGGLRDALSL
+207 AAQADGGMRDALSL
-221 LDQCASMATDGHVSE
+221 LDQCASMAADGHVSE

-256 HLGKKDA
+256 RLGKKDA
-263 AALLEGLEEMLSLGR
+263 AALLEGLEEMLSMGR

-307 DCSGGMRE
+307 DCSGSMRE
-315 KLAEHAQQLPQSAI
+315 KLAEHAKQLPQSAI

-364 EEKGDWDGLAQRV
+364 AENGDWDGLAQRV
-377 QALETAIAQGGAAS
+377 QALETALAQGGAAS
-391 SSLRPAA
+391 PLRTAP
-398 ETAPVRRFETQPEPA
+398 EPSAPVRRFEAQPEPV
-413 RRPAA
+413 RRSAA
-418 PVAAK
+418 PAVDK
-423 VTSAVSPGEPSA
+423 VTR
-435 ATPPAAAVPTVKPA
+435 ATPPAATPSAAVVSAAKPT
-449 VAAAAP
+449 VAAAASP
-455 PVSGDLWQQF
+455 ISGDLWQQF

-483 GQLVKAEAGM
+483 GQLVKAEAGVVM
-493 IVLQFTAAFPCERTA
+493 LQFAAAFPCERTA

>member
-1 MAYVALYR
+1 MAYIALYR

-21 QEHIRITLENAIR
+21 QEHIRVTLENAIR

-207 AAQADGGLRDALSL
+207 AAQADGGMRDALSL
-221 LDQCASMATDGHVSE
+221 LDQCASMAADGHVSE

-256 HLGKKDA
+256 RLGKKDA
-263 AALLEGLEEMLSLGR
+263 AALLEGLEEMLSMGR

-307 DCSGGMRE
+307 DCSGSMRE
-315 KLAEHAQQLPQSAI
+315 KLAEHAKQLPQSAI

-364 EEKGDWDGLAQRV
+364 AENGDWDGLVQRV
-377 QALETAIAQGGAAS
+377 QALETALAQGGAAS
-391 SSLRPAA
+391 PLRTAP
-398 ETAPVRRFETQPEPA
+398 EPSAPVRRFEAQPEPV
-413 RRPAA
+413 RRSAA
-418 PVAAK
+418 PAVDK
-423 VTSAVSPGEPSA
+423 VTR
-435 ATPPAAAVPTVKPA
+435 ATPPAATPSAAVVSAAKPT
-449 VAAAAP
+449 VAAAASP
-455 PVSGDLWQQF
+455 ISGDLWQQF

-483 GQLVKAEAGM
+483 GQLVKAEAGVVM
-493 IVLQFTAAFPCERTA
+493 LQFAAAFPCERTA

>member
-1 MAYVALYR
+1 MAYIALYR

-21 QEHIRITLENAIR
+21 QEHIRVTLENAIR

-207 AAQADGGLRDALSL
+207 AAQADGGMRDALSL
-221 LDQCASMATDGHVSE
+221 LDQCASMAADGHVSE

-256 HLGKKDA
+256 RLGKKDA
-263 AALLEGLEEMLSLGR
+263 AALLEGLEEMLSMGR

-307 DCSGGMRE
+307 DCSGSMRE
-315 KLAEHAQQLPQSAI
+315 KLAEHAKQLPQSAI

-364 EEKGDWDGLAQRV
+364 AENGDWDGLTQRV
-377 QALETAIAQGGAAS
+377 QALETALAQGGAAS
-391 SSLRPAA
+391 PLRTAP
-398 ETAPVRRFETQPEPA
+398 EPSAPVRRFEAQPEPV
-413 RRPAA
+413 RRSAAPAVGKVTRASPPAA
-418 PVAAK
+418 
-423 VTSAVSPGEPSA
+423 TPSA
-435 ATPPAAAVPTVKPA
+435 AVVSAAKPT
-449 VAAAAP
+449 VAAAASP
-455 PVSGDLWQQF
+455 ISGDLWQQF

-483 GQLVKAEAGM
+483 GQLVKAEAGVVM
-493 IVLQFTAAFPCERTA
+493 LQFTAAFPCERTA

-541 AAVKTTPTEPDWG
+541 AAGKTTPTEPDWG

>member
-1 MAYVALYR
+1 MAYIALYR

-21 QEHIRITLENAIR
+21 QEHIRVTLENAIR

-207 AAQADGGLRDALSL
+207 AAQADGGMRDALSL
-221 LDQCASMATDGHVSE
+221 LDQCASMAADGHVSE

-256 HLGKKDA
+256 RLGKKDA
-263 AALLEGLEEMLSLGR
+263 AALLEGLEEMLSMGR
-278 EAKQMAVEW
+278 ESKQMAVEW

-307 DCSGGMRE
+307 DCSGSMRE
-315 KLAEHAQQLPQSAI
+315 KLAEHAKQLSQSAI

-364 EEKGDWDGLAQRV
+364 AENGDWDGLAQRV
-377 QALETAIAQGGAAS
+377 QALETALAQGGAAS
-391 SSLRPAA
+391 PLRTAP
-398 ETAPVRRFETQPEPA
+398 EPSAPVRRFEAQPEPV
-413 RRPAA
+413 RRSAA
-418 PVAAK
+418 PAVDK
-423 VTSAVSPGEPSA
+423 VTR
-435 ATPPAAAVPTVKPA
+435 ATPPAATPSAAVVSAAKPT
-449 VAAAAP
+449 VAAAAS

-483 GQLVKAEAGM
+483 GQLVKAEAGVVM
-493 IVLQFTAAFPCERTA
+493 LQFTAAFPCERTA

>member
-1 MAYVALYR
+1 MAYIALYR

-21 QEHIRITLENAIR
+21 QEHIRVTLENAIR

-207 AAQADGGLRDALSL
+207 AAQADGGMRDALSL
-221 LDQCASMATDGHVSE
+221 LDQCASMAADGHVSE

-256 HLGKKDA
+256 RLGKKDA
-263 AALLEGLEEMLSLGR
+263 AALLEGLEEMLSMGR

-307 DCSGGMRE
+307 DCSGSMRE
-315 KLAEHAQQLPQSAI
+315 KLAEHAKQLSQSAI

-364 EEKGDWDGLAQRV
+364 AENGDWDGLVQRV
-377 QALETAIAQGGAAS
+377 QALETALAQGGAAS
-391 SSLRPAA
+391 PLRTAPEPSAPARRFEA
-398 ETAPVRRFETQPEPA
+398 QPEPVRRS
-413 RRPAA
+413 AA
-418 PVAAK
+418 PAMDK
-423 VTSAVSPGEPSA
+423 VTR
-435 ATPPAAAVPTVKPA
+435 ATPPAATPSAVVVSAAKPT
-449 VAAAAP
+449 VAAAAS

-483 GQLVKAEAGM
+483 GQLVKAEAGVVM
-493 IVLQFTAAFPCERTA
+493 LQFTAAFPCERTA